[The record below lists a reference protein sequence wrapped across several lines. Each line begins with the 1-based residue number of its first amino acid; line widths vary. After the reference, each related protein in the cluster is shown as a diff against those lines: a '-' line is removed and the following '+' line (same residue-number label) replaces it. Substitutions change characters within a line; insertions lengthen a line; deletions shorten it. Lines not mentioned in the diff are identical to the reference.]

1 MTSLDTIKEI
11 LKFAVPS
18 GLAVFNW
25 MKSAKKTDLV
35 ALRKRVSI
43 LERAFNDLFGMVQ
56 QFLDEQDTLVD
67 GLPHGL
73 RPPFRSQISTFRTTL
88 IRQRDRLHGKD
99 DEDADK
105 TNS

>member
-1 MTSLDTIKEI
+1 MTLETIKEV

-18 GLAVFNW
+18 VLAVLNW
-25 MKSAKKTDLV
+25 FRSAKKTDLDI
-35 ALRKRVSI
+35 LRRRVSL

-73 RPPFRSQISTFRTTL
+73 RPPFRTQISTFRTTL
-88 IRQRDRLHGKD
+88 IRQRDRLHG
-99 DEDADK
+99 EDKTNADK
-105 TNS
+105 TDP